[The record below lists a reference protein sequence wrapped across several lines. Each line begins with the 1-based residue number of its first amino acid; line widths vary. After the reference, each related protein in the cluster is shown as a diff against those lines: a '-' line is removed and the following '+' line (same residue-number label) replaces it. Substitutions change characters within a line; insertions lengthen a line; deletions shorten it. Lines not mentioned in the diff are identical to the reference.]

1 MPDAMVSIAVFLA
14 AFSSLFTIMNPFSTV
29 FIFLTITKG
38 NTKKEKVTIAKKAS
52 ITAAVVLVVF
62 GIAGSHIL
70 SFFGITIDAFRIA
83 GGIVVAA
90 IGLQMLH
97 SGKKEFHSHKERK
110 EAIDKEDTSIVP
122 LAIPM
127 ISGPGSITTTIVL
140 MDDAATPLDKIFVI
154 AAIMAV
160 ALICYIVLSRASA
173 VQRFL
178 GETGRNVIDK
188 IMGLIVLVVGVQ
200 FIINGARNVL
210 LPLLTG

>member
-1 MPDAMVSIAVFLA
+1 MPDAIISIGVFLA

-38 NTKKEKVTIAKKAS
+38 NTKKEKAAIVKKACV
-52 ITAAVVLVVF
+52 TAAVVLVVF

-83 GGIVVAA
+83 GGIIVAA
-90 IGLQMLH
+90 IGFQMIH
-97 SGKKEFHSHKERK
+97 TGKREFHSHKERK
-110 EAIDKEDTSIVP
+110 EAIDKEDVSVIP

-127 ISGPGSITTTIVL
+127 ISGPGAITTTIVL
-140 MDDAATPLDKIFVI
+140 MDDSPMILDKIFVI
-154 AAIMAV
+154 GAILAV
-160 ALICYIVLSRASA
+160 TLISYIVLSRAST
-173 VQRFL
+173 VQKFL
-178 GETGRNVIDK
+178 GETGRNVINR

-210 LPLLTG
+210 IPLFG